1 MSEEPS
7 EQPTASEEPSEFPTL
22 SFEPSDEPSSEL
34 SRFTDTLDPTLVS
47 SPGDSGDASQLLG
60 QFFDFAVDRESIT
73 DSEETITRAEDD
85 NNDFESITD
94 REETITSPE
103 DDNND
108 LASRLKES
116 GFNPRASKVKGAGKA
131 MTKTP

>member
-7 EQPTASEEPSEFPTL
+7 EQPTASEEPSEFPTI

-60 QFFDFAVDRESIT
+60 QFFDFDFAVDRESIT
-73 DSEETITRAEDD
+73 DSEETITSPE
-85 NNDFESITD
+85 D